1 MPQSW
6 LLSTNKRE
14 SKLKNYQ
21 SFCTTKGTDKWEVC
35 FHSRHIQENQY
46 SIEYVSRVLN
56 TLYDEHIH
64 LQKEIGV
71 EEFDP
76 SRPSL
81 IEYLEHLSRD
91 KTSEK
96 VIEQLER
103 FNLRINQ
110 LEEINSKIARL
121 EIKLDY
127 LKEKQ
132 YLTDIEKKLV
142 RTEVLAN
149 SINQQVVE
157 LRSTQEILKKLL
169 EKLISRIG

>member
-1 MPQSW
+1 M
-6 LLSTNKRE
+6 
-14 SKLKNYQ
+14 
-21 SFCTTKGTDKWEVC
+21 C
-35 FHSRHIQENQY
+35 FHSRHIQESQY
-46 SIEYVSRVLN
+46 SIEYICRVLN

-64 LQKEIGV
+64 LQQEIGV
-71 EEFDP
+71 EELDP

-81 IEYLEHLSRD
+81 IEFLDHLSKN

-110 LEEINSKIARL
+110 LEEINSKISKL

-142 RTEVLAN
+142 RTEKLAN
-149 SINQQVVE
+149 NIHQQAVE
-157 LRSTQEILKKLL
+157 LSNTQESLKTLL
-169 EKLISRIG
+169 ESLISRIG